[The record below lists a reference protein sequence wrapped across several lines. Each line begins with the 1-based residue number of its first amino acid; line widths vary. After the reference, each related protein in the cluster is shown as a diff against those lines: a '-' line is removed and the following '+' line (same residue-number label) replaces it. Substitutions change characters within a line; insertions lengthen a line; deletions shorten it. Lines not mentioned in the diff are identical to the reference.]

1 MISCAAFRG
10 VVSAYVDGELV
21 GEDRAALD
29 AHLETCAPC
38 RGLLAEERATVEL
51 LAAAR
56 QRPRAPAALRARI
69 EALGASHRGPARSR
83 ARRWLAAAAAV
94 GVVAFLAGRFL
105 GDRATRVEPRAS
117 SALVSLAVDSHLRYA
132 RGQLPLEVSTD
143 RPDRVSSFFAGRV
156 PFVLTLPDYPVGPG
170 QRKSYRL
177 EGGRLV
183 SFRNDYAAYVAYRME
198 GQPISLLVT
207 SASTARPE
215 GGSLVTQGA
224 LTFHIESVSGL
235 KVITWTDNGLTY
247 ALAFDVAVEGA
258 DSCLVCHGS
267 DQERRRL
274 DAFPSRP
281 QI

>member
-1 MISCAAFRG
+1 
-10 VVSAYVDGELV
+10 VDGELV

-29 AHLETCAPC
+29 GHPETCAPC
-38 RGLLAEERATVEL
+38 RELLAEERATVEL

-56 QRPRAPAALRARI
+56 QRPRAPEALRARI
-69 EALGASHRGPARSR
+69 EALTTSPREHPRRR

-105 GDRATRVEPRAS
+105 GERGTRVEPRAS

-132 RGQLPLEVSTD
+132 RGQLPLEVSTE

-156 PFVLTLPDYPVGPG
+156 PFALTLPDYPVGPG

-207 SASTARPE
+207 SASTAKPE
-215 GGSLVTQGA
+215 GGSLVSQGT

-247 ALAFDVAVEGA
+247 ALASDVAVEGA

-274 DAFPSRP
+274 DTFPSRP
-281 QI
+281 TI